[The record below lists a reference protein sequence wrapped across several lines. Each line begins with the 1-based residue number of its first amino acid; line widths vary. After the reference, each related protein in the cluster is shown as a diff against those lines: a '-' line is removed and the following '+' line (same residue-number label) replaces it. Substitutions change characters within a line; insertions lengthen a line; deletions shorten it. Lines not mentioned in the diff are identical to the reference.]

1 MKKMKIGVIGC
12 GDISSTYLEGF
23 KKSDLL
29 EVTACADLRVD
40 RARAQAAAF
49 GAGRGCS
56 VDELLGDPEIELV
69 VNLTVPRAH
78 AQVAHRI
85 LESGKHAYNEKP
97 LATDRDAAQCLM
109 REAQLLDLRLGC
121 APDVFLGGVLQTAR
135 HCIDEGLIGD
145 PVGFTGSFLM
155 PGASIDHPNPAFF
168 FETGSGP
175 LEDMGPYLF
184 TALVHLLGP
193 VGRVFAMGN
202 IPEPTLF
209 LPGGIHPSA
218 TVEVTTPSHIH
229 ALIEL
234 ERGISGSISSSLNVW
249 GSKVPLLEIYGTR
262 GVLDVPNPCRFG
274 GDLRILTMDSPHV
287 AMFHDHDAVWKSVA
301 PTHAPCEES
310 RGLGVFDMV
319 SAIRKGGAHR
329 AHPDLAFHVL
339 DTALTCLESSEE
351 GLCKKVH
358 SSCLRPSP
366 IG

>member
-168 FETGSGP
+168 LKPAAGP
-175 LEDMGPYLF
+175 WKIWAPISLRHLCTCWGPWAVSLPWGTFPNLLF
-184 TALVHLLGP
+184 
-193 VGRVFAMGN
+193 
-202 IPEPTLF
+202 
-209 LPGGIHPSA
+209 
-218 TVEVTTPSHIH
+218 
-229 ALIEL
+229 
-234 ERGISGSISSSLNVW
+234 SS
-249 GSKVPLLEIYGTR
+249 PAE
-262 GVLDVPNPCRFG
+262 F
-274 GDLRILTMDSPHV
+274 
-287 AMFHDHDAVWKSVA
+287 
-301 PTHAPCEES
+301 TH
-310 RGLGVFDMV
+310 
-319 SAIRKGGAHR
+319 
-329 AHPDLAFHVL
+329 
-339 DTALTCLESSEE
+339 
-351 GLCKKVH
+351 
-358 SSCLRPSP
+358 RPR
-366 IG
+366 